1 MAVIEITE
9 ANFET
14 EVLKS
19 DVPVLVDFWAVWC
32 GPCQMQG
39 PIIDELAEE
48 VQGVKFGKLNVDE
61 NMGLAQK
68 FRVMSLRPCSVQ
80 GWTGRSHGRRSAV
93 QRSCKESAGS
103 LRWHTT

>member
-39 PIIDELAEE
+39 PIIDELSKE

-61 NMGLAQK
+61 HMGLAQK
-68 FRVMSLRPCSVQ
+68 FRIMSIPTLMVFKDGQAAGTAIGLQSKE
-80 GWTGRSHGRRSAV
+80 AV
-93 QRSCKESAGS
+93 KALLGV
-103 LRWHTT
+103 